1 MFVLFIDVLQMTR
14 KAVHSKPST
23 NSLGINKKLNRLS
36 KGKVG
41 MEEDCQCFSLSLI
54 NYPKAF
60 PPSAMPVKMQG
71 GKVLTFE
78 LKDLR
83 NQLKLRSESSEFSKK
98 LVEHTKFQALL
109 HIYYRTPVFRQ
120 FIAQKGKKDKSI
132 NPWWWLF
139 SCSVSDSLRS

>member
-1 MFVLFIDVLQMTR
+1 MTR

>member
-1 MFVLFIDVLQMTR
+1 MFVLFIDVFQITR
-14 KAVHSKPST
+14 KAVHSKPSI
-23 NSLGINKKLNRLS
+23 NSLRINKKLNRLS

-41 MEEDCQCFSLSLI
+41 MEEDCLCFSLSLI
-54 NYPKAF
+54 NYPNAF

-71 GKVLTFE
+71 GKIWTFE

-98 LVEHTKFQALL
+98 LVEHTKFQTWLS
-109 HIYYRTPVFRQ
+109 IYYRIPMVRP

-132 NPWWWLF
+132 NPQWLLF
-139 SCSVSDSLRS
+139 SCSVSDSLRP